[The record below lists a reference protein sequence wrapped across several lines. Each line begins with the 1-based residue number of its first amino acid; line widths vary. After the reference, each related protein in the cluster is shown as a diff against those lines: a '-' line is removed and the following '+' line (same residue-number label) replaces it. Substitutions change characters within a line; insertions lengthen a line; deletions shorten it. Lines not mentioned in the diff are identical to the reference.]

1 MSIHEQPLVSVV
13 MVIRNIER
21 YLTEAIESIL
31 HQTFRDFEFII
42 VDFGSKDKSF
52 EIASSYAASDKRIK
66 LSQIAPCSYI
76 EAKIAACALPKG
88 KYIAIQDAD
97 DVSFPERLEVEVSFL
112 EGNPEHWLGGRIGP
126 IDRCKR
132 NATSVREQLS
142 GGETRKSELN
152 SRFETHSGIRQS

>member
-97 DVSFPERLEVEVSFL
+97 DVSFPERLEVEMSFL
-112 EGNPEHWLGGRIGP
+112 EGNPDMAWWE
-126 IDRCKR
+126 DRSNRSIQKER
-132 NATSVREQLS
+132 HFRPRTIII
-142 GGETRKSELN
+142 GETRKSELN